1 MASVAI
7 EINESPRVVDE
18 NDDHRSSCVDRAT
31 DKALAYVDTL
41 YGTIAIYIVMTDSIR
56 RANMNF

>member
-41 YGTIAIYIVMTDSIR
+41 YGTIAIVMTDSIR

>member
-41 YGTIAIYIVMTDSIR
+41 YGTIAIVMTDSIR
-56 RANMNF
+56 RVT